1 MGNVSGD
8 GLTGAGTAEGRRERT
23 MDVVNEYGSV
33 KKVLVVDDDPVIVRL
48 LRVNF
53 EMEGY
58 EVATAGDGEE
68 GMAVARTER
77 PDVIVSDIMMPK
89 LDGLAFAAALKADP
103 ALARI
108 PIILL
113 SAKAQHADVDA
124 GLEIA
129 DDYVTKPFDP
139 LELLDRVAALL

>member
-1 MGNVSGD
+1 MRMD
-8 GLTGAGTAEGRRERT
+8 GVT
-23 MDVVNEYGSV
+23 
-33 KKVLVVDDDPVIVRL
+33 KVLVVDDDPVIVRL

-58 EVATAGDGEE
+58 DVATAADGEE
-68 GMAVARTER
+68 GLSAVRTNR
-77 PDVIVSDIMMPK
+77 PDIVVSDVMMPK
-89 LDGLAFAAALKADP
+89 LDGLGFAVALKSDP

-113 SAKAQHADVDA
+113 SAKAQNADIDA
-124 GLEIA
+124 GLDIA

>member
-1 MGNVSGD
+1 V
-8 GLTGAGTAEGRRERT
+8 T
-23 MDVVNEYGSV
+23 
-33 KKVLVVDDDPVIVRL
+33 KVLVVDDDPVIVRL

-53 EMEGY
+53 EMDGY

-68 GMAVARTER
+68 GLAVARTER
-77 PDVIVSDIMMPK
+77 PDVVVSDIMMPK
-89 LDGLAFAAALKADP
+89 LDGIGFAAAMKADP
-103 ALARI
+103 ALAGI
-108 PIILL
+108 PIVLL
-113 SAKAQHADVDA
+113 SAKAQNADIDA